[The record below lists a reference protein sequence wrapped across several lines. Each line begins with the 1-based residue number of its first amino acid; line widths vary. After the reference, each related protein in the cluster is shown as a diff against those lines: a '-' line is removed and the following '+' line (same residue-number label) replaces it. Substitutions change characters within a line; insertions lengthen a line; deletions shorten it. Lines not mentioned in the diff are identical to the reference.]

1 MHQIAEALGAQS
13 PELMDTQ
20 PELFAQ
26 HYAEAALIEKSVAY
40 WAKAGRR
47 SFARSAVTEATAQF
61 QKALDELA
69 ILPDAPER
77 LDLSRFRGEMRAW
90 DQALRLYV
98 MLSSGSWHSLVRPRR
113 SHSSVPT
120 RALTRLPR
128 AVAVKDGRFLRPPE
142 GLVLDGREH
151 GGRLVCV
158 AIDGC
163 CMMPVFVVNR

>member
-1 MHQIAEALGAQS
+1 MGLG
-13 PELMDTQ
+13 
-20 PELFAQ
+20 
-26 HYAEAALIEKSVAY
+26 SVVLRHVILRFLAFF
-40 WAKAGRR
+40 G
-47 SFARSAVTEATAQF
+47 SA
-61 QKALDELA
+61 
-69 ILPDAPER
+69 
-77 LDLSRFRGEMRAW
+77 
-90 DQALRLYV
+90 
-98 MLSSGSWHSLVRPRR
+98 PRR

-142 GLVLDGREH
+142 RLVLDGHEH

>member
-1 MHQIAEALGAQS
+1 M
-13 PELMDTQ
+13 
-20 PELFAQ
+20 
-26 HYAEAALIEKSVAY
+26 
-40 WAKAGRR
+40 
-47 SFARSAVTEATAQF
+47 TETM
-61 QKALDELA
+61 EA
-69 ILPDAPER
+69 ILLQEYGRHPEWVFTYSARRDGRHGKNRVLR
-77 LDLSRFRGEMRAW
+77 LEGLRYPFTIGGFYKDWVGALVDLPRFRGEMRAW
-90 DQALRLYV
+90 DQALWLYV

-142 GLVLDGREH
+142 GLVLDGCEH